1 MNSFFDDLFG
11 KIFKN
16 PSKTPVRVKENYEVK
31 EADLNEIDQWMDSPQ
46 AIDIF
51 DRIYRNFHLKRT
63 GIQETPQVHLFQ
75 SPYANGFAVTF
86 EPPFTPET
94 FSKLFLAFS
103 RRILALGY
111 KQVSLDRKM
120 EEINDQV
127 KVTEKFYL
135 KPPLQAPS
143 ENQRISQ
150 LFGNVSIEKISI
162 DNKPSYLKLL
172 VTVYSDRLYEDAQPF
187 DQMIDRLFETKH
199 G

>member
-11 KIFKN
+11 KIFK
-16 PSKTPVRVKENYEVK
+16 STAKSPVKVKENYEFK
-31 EADLNEIDQWMDSPQ
+31 EADLVEIEQWMESDEASSL
-46 AIDIF
+46 F
-51 DRIYRNFHLKRT
+51 DRVYRNYHLKRT
-63 GIQETPQVHLFQ
+63 GINESPQVHLFQ

-86 EPPFTPET
+86 DSPFTPET

-127 KVTEKFYL
+127 KTTEKFYL

-187 DQMIDRLFETKH
+187 DQMIDRIFETKH

>member
-1 MNSFFDDLFG
+1 MNNFFDDLFG

-16 PSKTPVRVKENYEVK
+16 SAKTPVKHKENYAVK
-31 EADLNEIDQWMDSPQ
+31 EADLEEIDRWMETDE
-46 AIDIF
+46 AAALF
-51 DRIYRNFHLKRT
+51 DKVYRSYHLKRT
-63 GIQETPQVHLFQ
+63 GINESPQVHLFQ

-86 EPPFTPET
+86 EPPFTAET

-120 EEINDQV
+120 EEINNQV
-127 KVTEKFYL
+127 KTTEKFYL
-135 KPPLQAPS
+135 KPPLQAPA
-143 ENQRISQ
+143 ENELISQ
-150 LFGNVSIEKISI
+150 LFGNVSIEKISV

-172 VTVYSDRLYEDAQPF
+172 VTVYSDRLYQNAKPF
-187 DQMIDRLFETKH
+187 DQMMDRLFETQH